1 MGKPTMWKTWYP
13 TLVVGG
19 ETQGTEISK
28 YLQEKKVTTILLVAT
43 SERGGA

>member
-1 MGKPTMWKTWYP
+1 MGKPTSWKMRYP

-19 ETQGTEISK
+19 KTQGTEISK
-28 YLQEKKVTTILLVAT
+28 YLQEKKVITILLVAT